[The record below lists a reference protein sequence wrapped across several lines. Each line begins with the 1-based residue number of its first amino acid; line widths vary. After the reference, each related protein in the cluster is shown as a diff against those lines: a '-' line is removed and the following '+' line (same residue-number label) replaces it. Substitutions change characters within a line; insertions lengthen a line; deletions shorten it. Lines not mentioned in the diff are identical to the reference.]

1 MELFKIKN
9 GEVVGV
15 IDFDSDEDE
24 DKDKDEKEIREQD
37 EENKL
42 KWEKDALEEAIMKD
56 LELMKKERE
65 DQEKKVKEEKEK
77 LKEEEKKKNDRES
90 TLGKNEMHVI
100 AKYFESVYDFINA
113 EKTNKEF
120 RGLFESFYYN
130 PISTISEKE
139 RALFKNLKT
148 YHMYEEEGEQYQ
160 IKYPKYTKENEIET
174 ETEMYKRFENEQL
187 YTEYYE
193 EVKNKFFD
201 KSDPDDI
208 KRNYKRINHDWHE
221 KIKMINR
228 GINTEHNLQP
238 KPNPYNQVDQ
248 KFVEWRF
255 PDQNHLS
262 LDDDDEEE
270 TPIDVNEIIDMYNDA
285 DDDKKMKVVY
295 HTPMDKCQYEK
306 VKEELGDWF
315 ELKKGG
321 NMTTIDDVKANGYT
335 EVDGVIDTTEIVP
348 DREENNEKMIKVD
361 LHEYGFLV
369 KGSYWFSDA
378 LRKTFDIKNSVYE
391 VILPP
396 AMIELG
402 DSMFFGCRIESIDIP
417 ASVTELGKFCF
428 SDCRRL
434 TEFRASS
441 VKKVGEQC
449 FRDCEVLKTIVLSD
463 KIEELPE
470 HCFCNCRKLEH
481 LYFNNTNNVI
491 GGDNVIPDSVK
502 KIGRRCFHDCESL
515 EEITIPESVIE
526 LDECFCDCSSLK
538 YIHNNGSIK
547 YLGDVCFS
555 NCRKLELVG
564 RHKKD
569 DYQLTIDLELEI
581 IGSGTFLHVGA
592 TSLYL
597 PDSVKI
603 LKRHSFFHYSRLEKL
618 HIPRELLF
626 VEEQAFEG
634 CENLRRLVFN
644 RDLILIESDNF
655 EECNITIEVPKTA
668 HVNIKKENV
677 KVIRYD
683 DSRKIDDED
692 ETKMEITK

>member
-24 DKDKDEKEIREQD
+24 EEVREQD
-37 EENKL
+37 EEEEKL
-42 KWEKDALEEAIMKD
+42 KWEKEALEEAIMTD

-65 DQEKKVKEEKEK
+65 DQEKKMKEEEGK

-90 TLGKNEMHVI
+90 TLGKNEMYVI

-139 RALFKNLKT
+139 RALFKNMKT
-148 YHMYEEEGEQYQ
+148 YHMYEEEGERYQ

-174 ETEMYKRFENEQL
+174 ETEMYKRFEDERQNI

-201 KSDPDDI
+201 KSNPDDI

-221 KIKMINR
+221 KLKMINR

-238 KPNPYNQVDQ
+238 KSNPYGQVDQ
-248 KFVEWRF
+248 KFVERRF

-262 LDDDDEEE
+262 LDDDDDEE
-270 TPIDVNEIIDMYNDA
+270 TPIDVNEILDMYNDA

-295 HTPMDKCQYEK
+295 HVPMDKCQYEK

-369 KGSYWFSDA
+369 KGSYWFSDV
-378 LRKTFDIKNSVYE
+378 LRKMFDIKNSVYE

-402 DSMFFGCRIESIDIP
+402 ESMFFGCRIESIDIP
-417 ASVTELGKFCF
+417 ESVTELGKFCF

-441 VKKVGEQC
+441 VRKVGEQC
-449 FRDCEVLKTIVLSD
+449 FRDCEVLKTIIFS
-463 KIEELPE
+463 
-470 HCFCNCRKLEH
+470 HCQVSTKKL
-481 LYFNNTNNVI
+481 L
-491 GGDNVIPDSVK
+491 
-502 KIGRRCFHDCESL
+502 
-515 EEITIPESVIE
+515 
-526 LDECFCDCSSLK
+526 
-538 YIHNNGSIK
+538 
-547 YLGDVCFS
+547 
-555 NCRKLELVG
+555 
-564 RHKKD
+564 
-569 DYQLTIDLELEI
+569 
-581 IGSGTFLHVGA
+581 LH
-592 TSLYL
+592 
-597 PDSVKI
+597 
-603 LKRHSFFHYSRLEKL
+603 LKRYP
-618 HIPRELLF
+618 ILLF
-626 VEEQAFEG
+626 P
-634 CENLRRLVFN
+634 NLNQWLVDNHLFCVFQ
-644 RDLILIESDNF
+644 LILIFYNLQ
-655 EECNITIEVPKTA
+655 NIHHQDT
-668 HVNIKKENV
+668 
-677 KVIRYD
+677 
-683 DSRKIDDED
+683 
-692 ETKMEITK
+692 